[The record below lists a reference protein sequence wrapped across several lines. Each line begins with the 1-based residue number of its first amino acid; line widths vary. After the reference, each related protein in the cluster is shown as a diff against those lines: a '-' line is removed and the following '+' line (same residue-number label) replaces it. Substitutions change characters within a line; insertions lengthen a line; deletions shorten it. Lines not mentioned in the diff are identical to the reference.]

1 MIKSLTFIQEN
12 QPCDNI
18 KKPTILTNNFVVKK
32 SNENAFIFV
41 PKNDEA
47 QMFEIGSNDD
57 FNCVL
62 GTNSKYNCF
71 ETKPDYFGILEDMA
85 MEEKKAMILEIY
97 KFVFRF
103 SISKLISNIE
113 DELFLIILF

>member
-1 MIKSLTFIQEN
+1 
-12 QPCDNI
+12 
-18 KKPTILTNNFVVKK
+18 VKK
-32 SNENAFIFV
+32 TNENAFTFV

-47 QMFEIGSNDD
+47 KMFKIGVEDD
-57 FNCVL
+57 FVSVL
-62 GTNSKYNCF
+62 ASNSAYHGF
-71 ETKPDYFGILEDMA
+71 ETKPDFFGILVDMVL
-85 MEEKKAMILEIY
+85 EGKKAMILEIY